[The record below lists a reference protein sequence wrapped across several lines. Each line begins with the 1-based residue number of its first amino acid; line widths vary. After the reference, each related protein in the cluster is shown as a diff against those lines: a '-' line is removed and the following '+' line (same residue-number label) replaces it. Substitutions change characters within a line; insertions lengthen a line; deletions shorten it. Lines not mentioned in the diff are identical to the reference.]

1 MAVASVDIVGAFPD
15 EIQVWTVMAAAPF
28 SAAPHAAAAQAL
40 VELLAS
46 PSALTLYQAQGMKA
60 TV

>member
-1 MAVASVDIVGAFPD
+1 MAVAGVDIVGAFPD

-28 SAAPHAAAAQAL
+28 SAAPHAAAQAL

-46 PSALTLYQAQGMKA
+46 PSALALYQAQGMKA

>member
-1 MAVASVDIVGAFPD
+1 MA
-15 EIQVWTVMAAAPF
+15 TAPF
-28 SAAPHAAAAQAL
+28 NETQHAMQAQAL

-46 PSALTLYQAQGMKA
+46 PSALALYQAHGMKA